1 MATGETT
8 YVNSVREQLL
18 AGRERLSDVL
28 AGPESEQMLRLLA
41 EVDSALHRIEHGSFG
56 VCEMC
61 AGVVPSE
68 ELMENP
74 LARVCLECLTPK
86 QQRALEYDLELA
98 AQIQKGLLPPAD
110 VAIAGWE
117 ISYLYQPAGMV
128 SGDYC
133 DVIKDDGH
141 LNFIMADVSGKGV
154 AAAMLAS
161 NLRAVFRSL
170 IPLRLPVEELMVRA
184 NRLFHESALPNQY
197 ATLAFGR
204 TSSQGELEL
213 ANAGHL
219 PVLLAGKSG
228 VTTFESNCKPL
239 GFFSDERVNVVRA
252 VMSPG
257 DTVVLYTDGV
267 SEASNAEG
275 EEYGVEALRKLVAE
289 QHPTC
294 CPAKLVQA
302 CKQRLAAFRGATE
315 RADDEA
321 LMAIQ
326 YAPAAAKS
334 AMLGAHSVESLV

>member
-1 MATGETT
+1 MAMGEMI
-8 YVNSVREQLL
+8 YANNVREQLV

-28 AGPESEQMLRLLA
+28 AGNQSEHVLRLLQ
-41 EVDSALHRIEHGSFG
+41 EVDSALHRIDHGAFG
-56 VCEMC
+56 VCEVC

-68 ELMENP
+68 ELLENP

-110 VAIAGWE
+110 IAISGWE
-117 ISYLYQPAGMV
+117 VSYHYQPAGMV

-133 DVIKDDGH
+133 DVIQDNGH

-170 IPLRLPVEELMVRA
+170 IPLRLSVEELMVRA

-197 ATLAFGR
+197 ATLVFGR
-204 TSSQGELEL
+204 TSHNGGLEL

-228 VTTFESNCKPL
+228 VTAFESNCKPL
-239 GFFSDERVNVVRA
+239 GLFSDERVDVVRT

-257 DTVVLYTDGV
+257 DTVVVYTDGV
-267 SEASNAEG
+267 SEASNGDG
-275 EEYGVEALRKLVAE
+275 EEYGVDALRTLIAE
-289 QHPTC
+289 QYPSY
-294 CPAKLVQA
+294 CPVALVNA
-302 CKQRLAAFRGATE
+302 CKQRLAAFRGAEE
-315 RADDEA
+315 RADDET
-321 LMAIQ
+321 LLAIQ
-326 YAPAAAKS
+326 YSPTS
-334 AMLGAHSVESLV
+334 RLLV